1 MRKLVYLG
9 LVMAA
14 FLLLPAVYAAPSF
27 SISASPTSLIISA
40 GNSGS
45 STINLGSNGFSG
57 TVQLS
62 SAVNPNDPTITTTL
76 NPTSVSLSPG
86 GSAQS
91 KLTVTT
97 TPFTPLG
104 TYTVTVTGTG
114 GSASNT
120 TPVTITVTSG
130 TVGGVAVQ
138 YQGAKSASIE
148 LGLVAFGAVVSICA
162 CLSGIKGLSTKRTR
176 I

>member
-45 STINLGSNGFSG
+45 SAINLGSN
-57 TVQLS
+57 
-62 SAVNPNDPTITTTL
+62 
-76 NPTSVSLSPG
+76 
-86 GSAQS
+86 QS

-162 CLSGIKGLSTKRTR
+162 CLSGIKGLSTKR
-176 I
+176 